1 MTVESISFCKRETG
15 ALGTLAVIRGV
26 QFARGPVP
34 KQGEGLKQKR
44 LYKVSVLQALA
55 DLIYSLSYLALLD
68 VMSFADI
75 DVLSS

>member
-1 MTVESISFCKRETG
+1 MTVESILFCKRETG
-15 ALGTLAVIRGV
+15 ALGTLAVIHGA

-34 KQGEGLKQKR
+34 KREGLKQKR
-44 LYKVSVLQALA
+44 LYEVSVLQALA
-55 DLIYSLSYLALLD
+55 GLIYSLSYLALLD